1 MVTRSRLQSI
11 LTGLAL
17 YVMAAGIIGYF
28 AINAYTGRYGL
39 TAQQELDQEIVSLTR
54 ELGQLKRERAEL
66 EQRVSLL
73 RPEHIDPDM
82 LEEQARRQLNYVNL
96 RDVLRMNN
104 GVAR

>member
-28 AINAYTGRYGL
+28 AISAYTGRNGL
-39 TAQQELDQEIVSLTR
+39 TAQQELDQGIVSLTR
-54 ELGQLKRERAEL
+54 ELEQLKSERAEL
-66 EQRVSLL
+66 ERRVALL

-82 LEEQARRQLNYVNL
+82 LEEQARRQLNYVNP
-96 RDVLRMNN
+96 RDVLWMTNT
-104 GVAR
+104 ATH